1 MMKRISILSL
11 LSLATLTAF
20 SQNFDDRKLDSLFQ
34 VLKKKDKFMGSI
46 AVAQNGKIIYSNAI
60 GYSDVATTKQATAA
74 TKYRIGS
81 ISKIFTATLIFKAIE
96 EEKLSL
102 NTTIDRYFPK
112 IENSKRITIE
122 NLLNHS
128 SGIHNFTD
136 DDDYLAYNTQSKTE
150 KQMIEIITRGKS
162 DFEPGGKAKYSNAN
176 YVLLSYILQKV
187 YKKDY
192 PSILNQ
198 KIVKPLGLK
207 NTYFGTKKTNILN
220 NESYSYH
227 FKNQWLKEEETD
239 LSIPMGAGAL
249 IATPTDLT
257 TFITSLF
264 AQRIVDQKSLT
275 LMKTIKNGYGM
286 GLFDLS
292 HSDTKSY
299 GHDGAID
306 RFQSIVAYYPEEK
319 LAIAISSN
327 GAIYKNQNILSCTES
342 CYFNKPFEI
351 PTFENLAVASEILDT
366 YTGTYTSG
374 QIPIKISITKKENQL
389 FAQATGQAAFALE
402 ATTPTVFKFEQA
414 GIVLEFKP
422 ENKQMTLKQSGKE
435 FSFKKE

>member
-1 MMKRISILSL
+1 MKKIFILSF

-20 SQNFDDRKLDSLFQ
+20 SQNFAAQKLDSLFQ

-46 AVAQNGKIIYSNAI
+46 ALSQNGKTIYSNAI
-60 GYSDVATTKQATAA
+60 GYSDLATAKLASTA

-81 ISKIFTATLIFKAIE
+81 ISKVFTATLVFKAIE
-96 EEKLSL
+96 EKKLSL
-102 NTTIDRYFPK
+102 NTTIDRYFPQ
-112 IENSKRITIE
+112 IENCKKITIE
-122 NLLNHS
+122 HLLNHR

-136 DDDYLAYNTQSKTE
+136 DVDYLAYNTQPKTE
-150 KQMIEIITRGKS
+150 KQMVEIIAKGKS
-162 DFEPGGKAKYSNAN
+162 DFEPNSKAKYSNSN
-176 YVLLSYILQKV
+176 YVLLSYILQKA

-192 PSILNQ
+192 ASILNE
-198 KIVKPLGLK
+198 KILRPVGLK

-227 FKNQWLKEEETD
+227 FKNEWIKEDETD

-249 IATPTDLT
+249 IANPTDLT

-264 AQRIVDQKSLT
+264 EQKIVDQKSLA

-327 GAIYKNQNILSCTES
+327 GSIYKIPNILACAES
-342 CYFNKPFEI
+342 CYFNRPFEI
-351 PTFENLAVASEILDT
+351 PTFEKLAVASEILDT
-366 YTGTYTSG
+366 YVGTYASG
-374 QIPIKISITKKENQL
+374 QIPIKINITNKEAQL
-389 FAQATGQAAFALE
+389 FAQATGQAGFALE
-402 ATTPTVFKFEQA
+402 ATAPTIFKFDQA

-422 ENKQMTLKQSGKE
+422 EHKQMTLKQSGKE
-435 FSFKKE
+435 FLFKKE